1 MAAARPELS
10 VVLPA
15 YQEAE
20 NLRVL
25 LPRLAAVLGD
35 LPGGAEV
42 LVVDTMQPMDDTA
55 AVSAAAGAV
64 YVNRAGG
71 NAYGDAVRTGIA
83 RAQGCYI
90 LFMDADGS
98 HDPEFIAEM
107 FARRGPRNLV
117 VASRYVAGGDT
128 ENPPSLILMSRLV
141 NLVYALVLGIRCRD
155 VSNSFK
161 LYPAALIKPL
171 ILKCANFDVV
181 EELLV
186 KAARR
191 EPGLAIIELPFV
203 FKKRQFGQT
212 KRNLFLF
219 MLTYLWSLVRL
230 RFSR

>member
-1 MAAARPELS
+1 M
-10 VVLPA
+10 VLPA

-42 LVVDTMQPMDDTA
+42 LVVDAMAAMDATA
-55 AVSAAAGAV
+55 AVCAAAGAACL
-64 YVNRAGG
+64 NRTGG

-83 RAQGCYI
+83 RAQGRYI

-98 HDPEFIAEM
+98 HDPEFIAKM
-107 FARRGPRNLV
+107 FARRGPHAVV

-128 ENPPSLILMSRLV
+128 ENPRRLILMSRLV
-141 NLVYALVLGIRCRD
+141 NLVYALVLGLRCRD

-171 ILKCANFDVV
+171 TLRCANFDVV

-191 EPGLAIIELPFV
+191 EPGLTIIELPFT
-203 FKKRQFGQT
+203 FKKRRFGQT

-219 MLTYLWSLVRL
+219 MLTYLWSLMRL
-230 RFSR
+230 RLGR